1 MIKDRENSFG
11 RYLHTTYDS
20 GFRAPSWRGITEAY
34 GIRYV
39 EITEIKDIDISE
51 LPCLLDL
58 KTDENIALTPSLPR
72 GASCQD
78 LKPSLPKEKYDYLNN
93 L

>member
-1 MIKDRENSFG
+1 
-11 RYLHTTYDS
+11 
-20 GFRAPSWRGITEAY
+20 
-34 GIRYV
+34 
-39 EITEIKDIDISE
+39 
-51 LPCLLDL
+51 LDL